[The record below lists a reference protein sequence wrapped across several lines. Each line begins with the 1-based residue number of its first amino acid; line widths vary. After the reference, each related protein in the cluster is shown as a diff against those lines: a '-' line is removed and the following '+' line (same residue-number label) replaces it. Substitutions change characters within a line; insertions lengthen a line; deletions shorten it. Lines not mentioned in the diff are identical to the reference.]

1 MLLISSKG
9 GINLNYIAEIRA
21 FYDWVQFNP
30 IPAGAQALWHTLMY
44 LNNKCAIQVD
54 GQWYWRVEFS
64 VSNTTLL
71 SILKFSRQQLDRMRN
86 ALIQAGRIE
95 YKKGR
100 GNQSGFYKMNPFDAN
115 YVTQAV
121 TQSDTQIVTQVFTQT
136 GHSCCTLNNN
146 NINPNPNLSND
157 DVDGDAR
164 TRDETGNLL
173 TPEILFSE
181 CFQQNPSPVE
191 IKNCESILRIYDPDL
206 VEYAFERAAEMGQK
220 NLAYVRGILNRLRSR
235 GIKNMGDMADYD
247 MSHEGG
253 RT

>member
-1 MLLISSKG
+1 
-9 GINLNYIAEIRA
+9 
-21 FYDWVQFNP
+21 
-30 IPAGAQALWHTLMY
+30 MY
-44 LNNKCAIQVD
+44 LNNRCAVVVD
-54 GQWYWRVEFS
+54 GLWVWRVEFT

-100 GNQSGFYKMNPFDAN
+100 GNQCGTYKLVPFDAN
-115 YVTQAV
+115 NV
-121 TQSDTQIVTQVFTQT
+121 TQSVTQTDTHSGTQTVTQVWQNR
-136 GHSCCTLNNN
+136 CTL
-146 NINPNPNLSND
+146 INSNSNSKLND
-157 DVDGDAR
+157 DGGDDAR
-164 TRDETGNLL
+164 ARDETGNVL

-191 IKNCESILRIYDPDL
+191 IKNCEQLLRIYNPDL
-206 VEYAFERAAEMGQK
+206 VEYAFERAAEMNQK
-220 NLAYVRGILNRLRSR
+220 NFAYVRGILKRLRGR
-235 GIKNMGDMADYD
+235 GINNMGDMADYD